1 MRTLRLF
8 ALFSL
13 GFLSVAL
20 AVRHVLPWPVEYGL
34 RAKWEHYARHHDRYD
49 AVVLGTSRVFRGV
62 DTPLL
67 EQELGSAGVELS
79 IFNFGVAGMR
89 AFEQDYVLRRILEL
103 EPERLRYVFYE
114 GGTWSPRFKHPALTY
129 SSRSV
134 FWHTPGQTVKVL
146 DALSRSDLGWRETLR
161 LAGTHIDLMLWR
173 LANYGAGKRLLD
185 RVLETETQASKYAD
199 TLAFLGQQAGYQSAD
214 QHTGRSIMQGREEL
228 LVAGP
233 ARDAYL
239 ERIGRLPAEREQRV
253 DPERLPRRGVRSQRE
268 LAARHGVTLVYVVQP
283 GDEAETQQLQ
293 LHEEGESE
301 RLLDYNRPDR
311 YPDLFAL
318 ENRYDEKHLNQRG
331 AEAFTRTLAADLARL
346 LGAGEL

>member
-1 MRTLRLF
+1 MSSLKYLFLF
-8 ALFSL
+8 AV
-13 GFLSVAL
+13 GFGVMATL
-20 AVRHVLPWPVEYGL
+20 VRPRIPWPTEYGL
-34 RAKWEHYARHHDRYD
+34 QAKWEYFSRNHEQYD
-49 AVVLGTSRVFRGV
+49 AVFLGTSRVFRGI
-62 DTPLL
+62 DTPLFD
-67 EQELGSAGVELS
+67 EELAKHGVELS
-79 IFNFGVAGMR
+79 TFNFGVAGMR
-89 AFEQDYVLRRILEL
+89 AFEQDFVLQQLLALES
-103 EPERLRYVFYE
+103 ERLRYVFIE
-114 GGTWSPRFKHPALTY
+114 GGPWSPRFKHPALTF

-134 FWHTPGQTVKVL
+134 FWHTPAQTQKVL
-146 DALSRSDLGWRETLR
+146 DSALRLDGPWSERLR
-161 LAGTHIDLMLWR
+161 LAATHFELFLR
-173 LANYGAGKRLLD
+173 KFSSYGQGRTLAKEVFRDGP
-185 RVLETETQASKYAD
+185 EEEKYER
-199 TLAFLGQQAGYQSAD
+199 TLAFLGRQKGYQSAD